1 MSVVHYK
8 LYVLSTPRS
17 LRTII
22 LKNISI
28 IVSISRQFILLL
40 LFTTGMILLNAWNHK
55 VGEIENFNLVCH
67 VFC

>member
-40 LFTTGMILLNAWNHK
+40 LFTTGMILLNA
-55 VGEIENFNLVCH
+55 
-67 VFC
+67 